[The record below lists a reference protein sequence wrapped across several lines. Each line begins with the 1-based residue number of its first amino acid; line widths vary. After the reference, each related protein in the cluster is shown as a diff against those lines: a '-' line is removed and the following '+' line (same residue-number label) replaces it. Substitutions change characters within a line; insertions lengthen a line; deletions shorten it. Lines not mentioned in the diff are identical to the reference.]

1 MYDVKYVFG
10 ANIDELDRK
19 LSKIVAKLNIR
30 QFSHIYNR
38 YCDVVQFM
46 DRHMPSGHISL
57 EMQQTYSIILRY
69 IVTYGH
75 MFFSKLNWAELQY
88 IEQWMIDYLHLL
100 FDNVQSMRFIDTL
113 TLKLVAIP
121 DNVIDYT
128 FIHAILL
135 HPLMI
140 KDSFCDL
147 TSDQI
152 ERKSIFGK
160 MLCPVQ
166 CNVELTN
173 RDLSHEILMKC
184 LEASISYIRHVY
196 EIEPDTII
204 QFFMSV
210 ITSNAIKLNVLDS
223 MYKIDEVNTY
233 SFLCNCMVISHELL
247 NDLLLRYPNRTDYRQ
262 CFDRIHNIKADISD
276 LCAISKLF
284 YIAYSLYRITF
295 YSLLLQ
301 NMNCKNIIQYNTSL
315 SITLNMYVELNNR
328 YIRNENYI
336 PSVIHIISLYCD
348 SFVGDIPSTMIHEET
363 LYEIL
368 YFWNNLVESSSNSIY
383 INSIKVGIFQF
394 IYHIIL
400 KKESFA
406 SPFVKITALKI
417 LYLLEKFR
425 KLNIIQLCPPDLL
438 PTLYKLFIHINS
450 LVGVDTHT
458 EKFFY
463 KTYILEMIM
472 IVWNTNADTP
482 IDTIH
487 NITINVWNDILQTLD
502 YLIDKYKTLVST
514 QNYTIESLQSVIS
527 KTMAPYMERYHL
539 QMEFLIHY
547 SYKYATDPVMYHIV
561 NFCCCYLKIIYDNI
575 ALIKMRGISLWDL
588 IRNHLL
594 LPLHECIKR
603 LIKTTNFVHVSS
615 RYFPEFH
622 NYMMKLD
629 ADICSMEAI
638 YNVYHNYLCAHPI
651 DNICDELPDEFLD
664 PIMGCVIEIPYELPN
679 SKMIVDTVI
688 ILSHLILYENQYDP
702 YSRQP
707 LDIQNLLQYNML
719 PDVSMRCS
727 DLINKRDKWIID
739 NKSYSNKNCII
750 RIVSFSVQAYRYD
763 TRSGFIY
770 ISSNFE
776 KI

>member
-10 ANIDELDRK
+10 VNINELDNK
-19 LSKIVAKLNIR
+19 LSKIVGKLNLR
-30 QFSHIYNR
+30 KFSHIYNR
-38 YCDVVQFM
+38 YCDVVEFM
-46 DRHMPSGHISL
+46 DRHMPSAHICV
-57 EMQQTYSIILRY
+57 EMRQTYSVILRY
-69 IVTYGH
+69 MITYGYI
-75 MFFSKLNWAELQY
+75 FFSKLNWAELHS
-88 IEQWMIDYLHLL
+88 IEQWMVDYLHLL
-100 FDNVQSMRFIDTL
+100 FDNIQSIRFIDTL
-113 TLKLVAIP
+113 TLKIYAIP
-121 DNVIDYT
+121 DDVIDYR

-140 KDSFCDL
+140 KDSFYNL

-160 MLCPVQ
+160 MLCPIQ
-166 CNVELTN
+166 CNVEITN
-173 RDLSHEILMKC
+173 RELSHEIRLKC
-184 LEASISYIRHVY
+184 LGASITYVRHIY

-210 ITSNAIKLNVLDS
+210 IELNSTKLQVLDS
-223 MYKIDEVNTY
+223 MYKIDEMNTY

-247 NDLLLRYPNRTDYRQ
+247 NDLLLLCPDKTDYRQ
-262 CFDRIHNIKADISD
+262 CFDRIHNINADISE
-276 LCAISKLF
+276 LCPIAKLF
-284 YIAYSLYRITF
+284 YITYSLYRITF

-315 SITLNMYVELNNR
+315 SITLNKYVELNNR
-328 YIRNENYI
+328 YIRNESYI
-336 PSVIHIISLYCD
+336 LPVIHIISLYCD
-348 SFVGDIPSTMIHEET
+348 TFVGNSIETTIREET

-383 INSIKVGIFQF
+383 IDTIKVGIFQF

-425 KLNIIQLCPPDLL
+425 KLNIIQLCSIDLL

-472 IVWNTNADTP
+472 IVWNTNADKP
-482 IDTIH
+482 IYTIQ

-502 YLIDKYKTLVST
+502 YLLDKYKILIST
-514 QNYTIESLQSVIS
+514 QNYTIEGLQSIVFTS
-527 KTMAPYMERYHL
+527 MTPYMERYHL
-539 QMEFLIHY
+539 QIDFLIHY
-547 SYKYATDPVMYHIV
+547 SYKYATDPVIYHIV

-575 ALIKMRGISLWDL
+575 IIIKMRGIMLWDL
-588 IRNHLL
+588 IRNQLL
-594 LPLHECIKR
+594 LPLHEGIKR
-603 LIKTTNFVHVSS
+603 LILTTNFVHISS

-622 NYMMKLD
+622 DYMMKLD
-629 ADICSMEAI
+629 IDMCSGETI
-638 YNVYHNYLCAHPI
+638 YNSYHNYLCAHPI
-651 DNICDELPDEFLD
+651 VNICDELPDEFLD
-664 PIMGCVIEIPYELPN
+664 PIMGCIINQPYELPN
-679 SKMIVDTVI
+679 SKMIVDSTV
-688 ILSHLILYENQYDP
+688 ILSHLIQSENQYDP

-707 LDIQNLLQYNML
+707 LDIQSLLEYNIL
-719 PDVSMRCS
+719 PDVSSRCRE
-727 DLINKRDKWIID
+727 LIDGRDKWLLE
-739 NKSYSNKNCII
+739 NKLCSTKHCII
-750 RIVSFSVQAYRYD
+750 RTVCFSVQKYRYD
-763 TRSGFIY
+763 TRSGMVY
-770 ISSNFE
+770 I
-776 KI
+776 